1 MAEIQNKRA
10 FEQLEEVRH
19 VVKKLQKMYSEVQGR
34 CQQHKLEQERAAE
47 EQDDITA
54 AGLGNGLLASHGPQ
68 WIL

>member
-19 VVKKLQKMYSEVQGR
+19 VVRELQNVYNEVQGR
-34 CQQHKLEQERAAE
+34 YQQHKLEQERAAE

-68 WIL
+68 

>member
-19 VVKKLQKMYSEVQGR
+19 VVRELQNVYNEVQGR
-34 CQQHKLEQERAAE
+34 YQQHKLEQERAAE

-54 AGLGNGLLASHGPQ
+54 AGLGNGLLTSQGPQ
-68 WIL
+68 